1 MLSGIAHDPIQR
13 DIFTPIFFG
22 ASIYIPDGR
31 SLSPPPS
38 APPQATPVRPHL
50 CDSTIHA
57 AEDIHNPG
65 QLAKWVAAN
74 EVNILHLTPAMGQL
88 LTANATTM
96 MPSIRCVLLVG
107 DILTKRDVKRL
118 QRLGRNATV
127 VNMFGTT
134 ETQRA
139 VSYLVGRGQGGGLIC
154 CGVYAARTASHFF
167 FPSNSALQKIPND
180 NSIDI
185 MKEVLP
191 AGIGM
196 KDVQLLG
203 MSDRT
208 IDQASHR
215 RCSPAL
221 PPAQC

>member
-1 MLSGIAHDPIQR
+1 MR
-13 DIFTPIFFG
+13 FN
-22 ASIYIPDGR
+22 
-31 SLSPPPS
+31 
-38 APPQATPVRPHL
+38 
-50 CDSTIHA
+50 HA

-139 VSYLVGRGQGGGLIC
+139 VSYLVGRGQGGGGLIC
-154 CGVYAARTASHFF
+154 CGVQPGQYLIF